1 MSRIQTFLALS
12 AFFLLLAGCGGGNND
27 ANFQGAPPVSQDEA
41 DAAKDYEK
49 QMQED
54 FKKNYGTN

>member
-1 MSRIQTFLALS
+1 MSKLQTLLALAGFS
-12 AFFLLLAGCGGGNND
+12 ILLSGCGGGNKE
-27 ANFQGAPPVSQDEA
+27 ASFEGAPPVSAEEA

-54 FKKNYGTN
+54 FKKTYGTN